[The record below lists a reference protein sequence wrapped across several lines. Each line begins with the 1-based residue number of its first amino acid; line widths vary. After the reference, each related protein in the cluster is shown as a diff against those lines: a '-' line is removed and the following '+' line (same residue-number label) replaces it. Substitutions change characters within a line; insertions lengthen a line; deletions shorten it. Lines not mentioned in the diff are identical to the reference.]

1 MNYVVSLFTCSP
13 RSLRLRVFALA
24 YAFLLFPLVLSAD
37 TYGDYTYTVSGGK
50 ATITGYSGPG
60 GTVTIPSTIGSGN
73 YPVTAIGDM
82 AFFWKSSLTS
92 VTIPNSV
99 THIGEHAFALCES
112 LTSVDIP
119 NSVTHIGGSAFSSCA
134 SLASVFIPASVTSI
148 GDDAFTSCAS
158 LTSISVSPSNDDY
171 ASVDGVLLNKA
182 CTELIRCPNAY
193 SGPFTIPNSVIH
205 IRDGAF
211 GGCRFLTSVTMGG
224 SVRYIGKSAFSGTYS
239 LTSVTTI
246 PASVVDIGEYAFYD
260 CRSLTAIDV
269 APANQHYA
277 SIDGVLLNKAR
288 SQLIQCPGAYSGFFT
303 IPNTTTDIGR
313 YAFHECA
320 DLTSVSIPNS
330 VVDIGFRAFYH
341 CTSLTAVAIPSSVTN
356 IGEKAFYDCTSLTAI
371 DVASANLHYASASG
385 VLFNKTRTEL
395 IQCPGAFSGPFD
407 IPSSVTH
414 VVAEAFYNCASLTAI
429 YVDPA
434 NQHYASTSGVLLNK
448 ARTELITCPGAYSGP
463 FNIPGSVTNIG
474 RCAFYNCSGLSSVN
488 IGSSV
493 TNIGSYAFFGCTSL
507 TSAAIP
513 DSVTSIGFSTFSGCS
528 SLTTVTI
535 GSGVISTTPPS
546 PTAPPSHPS
555 SSPAAPRYLAKA
567 MPSLGLPTR
576 S

>member
-1 MNYVVSLFTCSP
+1 MP
-13 RSLRLRVFALA
+13 R
-24 YAFLLFPLVLSAD
+24 
-37 TYGDYTYTVSGGK
+37 
-50 ATITGYSGPG
+50 
-60 GTVTIPSTIGSGN
+60 
-73 YPVTAIGDM
+73 
-82 AFFWKSSLTS
+82 
-92 VTIPNSV
+92 
-99 THIGEHAFALCES
+99 C
-112 LTSVDIP
+112 
-119 NSVTHIGGSAFSSCA
+119 
-134 SLASVFIPASVTSI
+134 
-148 GDDAFTSCAS
+148 
-158 LTSISVSPSNDDY
+158 
-171 ASVDGVLLNKA
+171 
-182 CTELIRCPNAY
+182 
-193 SGPFTIPNSVIH
+193 
-205 IRDGAF
+205 
-211 GGCRFLTSVTMGG
+211 
-224 SVRYIGKSAFSGTYS
+224 
-239 LTSVTTI
+239 
-246 PASVVDIGEYAFYD
+246 
-260 CRSLTAIDV
+260 
-269 APANQHYA
+269 
-277 SIDGVLLNKAR
+277 
-288 SQLIQCPGAYSGFFT
+288 
-303 IPNTTTDIGR
+303 
-313 YAFHECA
+313 
-320 DLTSVSIPNS
+320 
-330 VVDIGFRAFYH
+330 
-341 CTSLTAVAIPSSVTN
+341 
-356 IGEKAFYDCTSLTAI
+356 
-371 DVASANLHYASASG
+371 
-385 VLFNKTRTEL
+385 
-395 IQCPGAFSGPFD
+395 FSGPFD

-555 SSPAAPRYLAKA
+555 SSPATPRYLAKA